1 MINCYDKAIGGNEM
15 KLKSLLLIGM
25 LFLIVGCG
33 NDNVNKVENEDV
45 LSKQWGEIESSAKG
59 TKVNLFMWG
68 GDEGI
73 NQYIDE
79 WATPRLQEE
88 YNITLNRQPMNTEE
102 FMQKLLT
109 EKKAGK
115 NKGTID
121 VIWING
127 ANFKNAKNGDLLF
140 GSFTNKLPNFNEYI
154 SSTDQNAKFDQGTK
168 IEGLEAPW
176 GNVQFV
182 FNYDSSKIDSP
193 PKTLDELKQWII
205 DHPGKFTYPN
215 VSDFT
220 GNTFVK
226 HLLVAGAG
234 GNTDILAKEVDED
247 LLKKSEDYIWGYLS
261 DIKASLWR
269 RGETYPE
276 SLTKLDTLYSQ
287 GEVWMTMGFNSA
299 RAESLIANGT
309 FPESTKSFIL
319 EQPGSISNT
328 HYLSIP
334 FNSPN
339 PEGAM
344 TVINFL
350 ESPEAQI
357 AKMDPD
363 MWGEGTVLNF
373 NKLSEDNQ
381 KKIKSL
387 DRGESVLS
395 PEILNQYKL
404 PDLDTGYTE
413 WINNEWANRVIEK

>member
-1 MINCYDKAIGGNEM
+1 M
-15 KLKSLLLIGM
+15 KGKYLFIILALLVNM
-25 LFLIVGCG
+25 ACG
-33 NDNVNKVENEDV
+33 NSENSNKENEEV
-45 LSKQWGEIESSAKG
+45 LSKDWEQIESSAEG
-59 TKVNLFMWG
+59 TEVNLFMWG

-79 WATPRLQEE
+79 WAAPRLKES
-88 YNITLNRQPMNTEE
+88 YNITLTRQPMNTEE

-109 EKKAGK
+109 EKKA
-115 NKGTID
+115 NKSEGTID

-127 ANFKNAKNGDLLF
+127 ANFKNAKNADLLIGAF
-140 GSFTNKLPNFNEYI
+140 SNNLPNFKNYI
-154 SSTDQNAKFDQGTK
+154 GTNDQNAQYDQGTE
-168 IEGLEAPW
+168 INGLEAPW
-176 GNVQFV
+176 GNVQYV
-182 FNYDSSKIDSP
+182 FHYDSNKVESP
-193 PKTLDELKQWII
+193 PSSLEELKEWI
-205 DHPGKFTYPN
+205 HENPGKFTYPN

-226 HLLVAGAG
+226 HLLVKGSG
-234 GNTDILAKEVDED
+234 ENSSLLAKEYNED
-247 LLKKSEDYIWGYLS
+247 IIQRSKEYVWQYLD
-261 DIKASLWR
+261 DIKSDLWR
-269 RGETYPE
+269 NGHTYPE

-287 GEVWMTMGFNSA
+287 GEVWMTMGFNEA
-299 RAESLIANGT
+299 RAENLIDKGT
-309 FPESTKSFIL
+309 FPKSTKSFIL
-319 EQPGSISNT
+319 KDPGSISNT

-357 AKMDPD
+357 AKMDPK

-373 NKLSEDNQ
+373 EKLSKEDQNN
-381 KKIKSL
+381 INTL
-387 DRGESVLS
+387 DRGDSVLS
-395 PEILNQYKL
+395 TEILNEYKL

>member
-1 MINCYDKAIGGNEM
+1 MKRKITFIIAAI
-15 KLKSLLLIGM
+15 
-25 LFLIVGCG
+25 LFIVACG
-33 NDNVNKVENEDV
+33 NSETNETGNKEI
-45 LSKQWGEIESSAKG
+45 LSKEWDEIVTSSKG

-79 WATPRLQEE
+79 WAAPRLKEKH
-88 YNITLNRQPMNTEE
+88 NITLNRQPMNTEE

-109 EKKAGK
+109 EKKANK
-115 NKGTID
+115 NEGTID

-127 ANFKNAKNGDLLF
+127 SNFKNAKNADLLL
-140 GSFTNKLPNFNEYI
+140 GSFSNKLPHFQEYI
-154 SSTDQNAKFDQGTK
+154 GAQDQNANYDQGTE
-168 IEGLEAPW
+168 IDGLEAPW

-182 FNYDSSKIDSP
+182 FHYDSSKVEIP
-193 PKTLDELKQWII
+193 PSTLGELKQWIH
-205 DHPGKFTYPN
+205 DNPGKFTYPN

-226 HLLVAGAG
+226 HLLMKGAG
-234 GNTDILAKEVDED
+234 EKSS
-247 LLKKSEDYIWGYLS
+247 LLSKRFDKKIIQDSEEYVWNYLD
-261 DIKASLWR
+261 DIKSDLWR
-269 RGETYPE
+269 NGETYPE

-287 GEVWMTMGFNSA
+287 GEILMTMGFNEA
-299 RAESLIANGT
+299 RAESLIENGT
-309 FPESTKSFIL
+309 FPDSTKSFVL
-319 EQPGSISNT
+319 KDPGSITNT

-357 AKMDPD
+357 AKMDPK

-373 NKLSEDNQ
+373 DKLSEEDKQMIEN
-381 KKIKSL
+381 L
-387 DRGESVLS
+387 RRGESVLS
-395 PEILNQYKL
+395 TEVLNEYKL
-404 PDLDTGYTE
+404 PDIDTGYTE
-413 WINNEWANRVIEK
+413 WINNEWAKRIIEQ